1 MQMMVFLAVGLQT
14 GKCKG
19 KDMIVT
25 SAKKYSFT
33 DDMGGTV
40 ERIIAVINGNEMHVP
55 LKTSNRHYR
64 AILKWVNDG
73 NSIGS
78 HSFD

>member
-1 MQMMVFLAVGLQT
+1 ME
-14 GKCKG
+14 
-19 KDMIVT
+19 VT

-40 ERIIAVINGNEMHVP
+40 ERIIAVINGNEMHVSF
-55 LKTSNRHYR
+55 KTNNRHYR
-64 AILKWVNDG
+64 AILRWVDAG

>member
-1 MQMMVFLAVGLQT
+1 ME
-14 GKCKG
+14 
-19 KDMIVT
+19 VT

-40 ERIIAVINGNEMHVP
+40 KRIIAVIDGNEMHVP
-55 LKTSNRHYR
+55 LKTNNRHYR
-64 AILKWVNDG
+64 AILRWVDAG